1 MTTSEQPSEPEHTT
15 GTAPEATDPPGTAP
29 GAASP
34 GGTGPLPSDVL
45 HAHCL
50 AKPGVTFDHV
60 FGPQT
65 TCYRIANKIFLMV
78 GQDADPQYA
87 TFSYDPDE
95 SLVLRATYPS
105 VKPGYYSNK
114 RLTNTV
120 YYDGGVPVELT
131 LDWVDESYAIVVAKL
146 PRKVRDQLP
155 G

>member
-1 MTTSEQPSEPEHTT
+1 MTTNDRPSGPP
-15 GTAPEATDPPGTAP
+15 ADQDPPG
-29 GAASP
+29 G
-34 GGTGPLPSDVL
+34 LPSDVL
-45 HAHCL
+45 HAHCM
-50 AKPGVTFDHV
+50 AKPGVTHDNV

-65 TCYRIANKIFLMV
+65 TCYRIAGKIFLMV

-87 TFSYDPDE
+87 TFSYDPEE
-95 SLVLRATYPS
+95 SLALRAAYPS
-105 VKPGYYSNK
+105 VVPGYYSNK

-120 YYDGGVPVELT
+120 YYDGRVPVELS